1 MRATRPPRPAP
12 SLRAR
17 STPSTPTGPPVTT
30 RRAHRAYRR
39 RIGGAQASP
48 GPTAGRILPCH
59 ALPGSLSVP
68 ARRRHRGTPA
78 LAFAASRR
86 RRAGLLPTNQRMN
99 EYQPSAY
106 CRFSA
111 P

>member
-1 MRATRPPRPAP
+1 MPCLAACRCRPAAAP
-12 SLRAR
+12 
-17 STPSTPTGPPVTT
+17 
-30 RRAHRAYRR
+30 
-39 RIGGAQASP
+39 
-48 GPTAGRILPCH
+48 
-59 ALPGSLSVP
+59 VP